1 MNVTTL
7 IGDMFMD
14 ARNDTLSE
22 DKPEI
27 YKIFPLKCYCS
38 LRKPDIL

>member
-1 MNVTTL
+1 VTTL

-14 ARNDTLSE
+14 ARNDTLGE

-27 YKIFPLKCYCS
+27 YKICPLKCFCI
-38 LRKPDIL
+38 LWKPDIF